1 MCLQFMYYHYY
12 YITSESA
19 NAEHHSFLLLFSF
32 LRHLSFRNL
41 IQDSRVVEVRVVG
54 MIGQF
59 LVHVEGGTAHKFRFV
74 IICKIMLIEKA
85 ELQCFTTS
93 LPDVGQFSSS
103 SS

>member
-1 MCLQFMYYHYY
+1 MISESFTITIYVCVFMCLQFMYYHYY

-54 MIGQF
+54 MIG
-59 LVHVEGGTAHKFRFV
+59 
-74 IICKIMLIEKA
+74 
-85 ELQCFTTS
+85 
-93 LPDVGQFSSS
+93 
-103 SS
+103 